1 METVRI
7 LKPVI
12 KWVGGKTQLLDE
24 LIKRIPKEYNTYF
37 EAFLGGGA
45 LLFAITPKKAKIN
58 DFNAELVNL
67 YNTIRCKADDLI
79 KELKSGLY
87 DNSEDSFYKIRN
99 LDRNSVEFDSLSD
112 VIKASRTIYLN
123 KTCYNGLYRVN
134 SKGEFNTPFGR
145 YKNPL
150 ICDEE
155 NIRNV
160 SKYLK
165 TVSIFN
171 LDFEE
176 FLKKAKAGDFVYLDP
191 PYDVV
196 SKTASFT
203 AYNKAGFSRDEQIR
217 LKEAC
222 DKLTSKGV
230 KWMLSN
236 SATPFI
242 LELYKDYNID
252 IVYAK
257 RCINSKGDKRGNV
270 EEVLVRNYKE

>member
-37 EAFLGGGA
+37 EAFFGGGA
-45 LLFAITPKKAKIN
+45 LLLAITPKNAIIN
-58 DFNAELVNL
+58 DFNKELINL
-67 YNTIRCKADDLI
+67 YTVIKDNPDKLI
-79 KELKSGLY
+79 NELNSGKYL
-87 DNSEDSFYKIRN
+87 NEESNFYSIRN
-99 LDRNSVEFDSLSD
+99 LDRNEIYFNKLADFE
-112 VIKASRTIYLN
+112 KASRTIYLN

-145 YKNPL
+145 YKKPL

-176 FLKKAKAGDFVYLDP
+176 FLKQAKAGDFVYLDP
-191 PYDVV
+191 PYDIV

-203 AYNKAGFSRDEQIR
+203 AYNKAGFNRDEQIR

-242 LELYKDYNID
+242 LDLYKDYNID

-270 EEVLVRNYKE
+270 EEVIIRNYKE

>member
-67 YNTIRCKADDLI
+67 YNTIGCKADDLI

-99 LDRNSVEFDSLSD
+99 LDRNIVEFNSLSD
-112 VIKASRTIYLN
+112 VMKASRTIYLN

-203 AYNKAGFSRDEQIR
+203 AYNKTGFNRDEQIR

-242 LELYKDYNID
+242 LDLYKDYNID

-257 RCINSKGDKRGNV
+257 RCINSKGDKRGDV

>member
-1 METVRI
+1 METVRN

-24 LIKRIPKEYNTYF
+24 LIKRMPKSFNSYYECF
-37 EAFLGGGA
+37 FGGGA
-45 LLFAITPKKAKIN
+45 LLFAITPPKANIN
-58 DFNAELVNL
+58 DLNKELINL
-67 YNTIRCKADDLI
+67 YDVIKANPNGLI
-79 KELKSGLY
+79 KELKEYQNDEEL
-87 DNSEDSFYKIRN
+87 FYKVRN
-99 LDRNSVEFDSLSD
+99 LDRNKDDFDGLSKEM
-112 VIKASRTIYLN
+112 KASRTIFLN

-134 SKGEFNTPFGR
+134 AKGEFNTPFGR

-155 NIRNV
+155 NIKNV
-160 SKYLK
+160 SQYLK
-165 TVSIFN
+165 SVNTNN

-176 FLKKAKAGDFVYLDP
+176 FLKKPKENDFVYLDP
-191 PYDVV
+191 PYDIV

-203 AYNKAGFSRDEQIR
+203 AYNKDGFNRDEQIR

-222 DKLTSKGV
+222 DRLTASGV

-242 LELYKDYNID
+242 LDLYKDYNID

-270 EEVLVRNYKE
+270 EEVIIRNYKE

>member
-24 LIKRIPKEYNTYF
+24 LIKRIPKKYNTYF
-37 EAFLGGGA
+37 EAFFGGGA
-45 LLFAITPKKAKIN
+45 LLLAITPKNAIIN
-58 DFNAELVNL
+58 DFNKELINL
-67 YNTIRCKADDLI
+67 YTVIKDNPDKLI
-79 KELKSGLY
+79 NELNSGKYL
-87 DNSEDSFYKIRN
+87 NEESNFYSIRN
-99 LDRNSVEFDSLSD
+99 LDRNEIHFNKLADFE
-112 VIKASRTIYLN
+112 KASRTIYLN

-165 TVSIFN
+165 TLSIFN

-176 FLKKAKAGDFVYLDP
+176 FLKQAKDGDFVYLDP
-191 PYDVV
+191 PYDIV

-203 AYNKAGFSRDEQIR
+203 AYNKAGFNRDEQIR

-242 LELYKDYNID
+242 LDLYKDYNID

-270 EEVLVRNYKE
+270 EEVIIRNYKE

>member
-1 METVRI
+1 METVRN

-24 LIKRIPKEYNTYF
+24 IIKRIPKEFNTYF
-37 EAFLGGGA
+37 EAFFGGGA
-45 LLFAITPKKAKIN
+45 LLLAITPKNAKIN
-58 DFNAELVNL
+58 DFNKELINL
-67 YNTIRCKADDLI
+67 YSVIQSNPVDLI
-79 KELKSGLY
+79 KELNSGFYL
-87 DNSEDSFYKIRN
+87 NEEDSFYKIRN
-99 LDRNSVEFDSLSD
+99 LDRNIDEYNSLSN
-112 VIKASRTIYLN
+112 VMRASRTIYLN

-165 TVSIFN
+165 SISIFN

-176 FLKKAKAGDFVYLDP
+176 FLKKAKPGDFVYLDP

-203 AYNKAGFSRDEQIR
+203 AYNKTGFNRDEQIR
-217 LKEAC
+217 LKQAC

-236 SATPFI
+236 AATPFI
-242 LELYKDYNID
+242 LDLYKEYNID

-257 RCINSKGDKRGNV
+257 RCINSKGDKRGDV

>member
-1 METVRI
+1 METVRN

-24 LIKRIPKEYNTYF
+24 LIKRMPKSFNSYYECF
-37 EAFLGGGA
+37 FGGGA
-45 LLFAITPKKAKIN
+45 LLFAITPPNANIN
-58 DFNAELVNL
+58 DLNKELINL
-67 YNTIRCKADDLI
+67 YDVIKSNPNGLI
-79 KELKSGLY
+79 KELKEYQNDEEL
-87 DNSEDSFYKIRN
+87 FYKVRN
-99 LDRNSVEFDSLSD
+99 LDRNKDDFDGLSKEM
-112 VIKASRTIYLN
+112 KASRTIFLN

-134 SKGEFNTPFGR
+134 AKGEFNTPFG
-145 YKNPL
+145 
-150 ICDEE
+150 
-155 NIRNV
+155 
-160 SKYLK
+160 KYN
-165 TVSIFN
+165 N

-176 FLKKAKAGDFVYLDP
+176 FLKEPKENDFVYLDP
-191 PYDVV
+191 PYDIV

-203 AYNKAGFSRDEQIR
+203 AYNKDGFNRDEQRR

-222 DKLTSKGV
+222 DKLTASGV

-242 LELYKDYNID
+242 LDLYKDYNID

-270 EEVLVRNYKE
+270 EEVIIRNYKE